1 MATTVTIMHDT
12 QTHATVLINAN
23 GALPLEAGTIT
34 MASLGDQ
41 LDAFGNVST
50 VDRRIAITKIES
62 SCGPSAA
69 AAPNT
74 GYTINYGGA
83 GGNLF
88 IHEGS
93 FTLDGL
99 NLIMAATQDVKITP
113 RDASVSFS
121 AILTLKKIRGF
132 AGSASMA

>member
-1 MATTVTIMHDT
+1 MATTVTVMHDT
-12 QTHATVLINAN
+12 QTHATVLINAD
-23 GALPLEAGTIT
+23 GDGLAAGTIGLDDL
-34 MASLGDQ
+34 LGDQ
-41 LDAFGNVST
+41 LDAFGNVS
-50 VDRRIAITKIES
+50 VVPRRIVITKIES

-69 AAPNT
+69 AAPAT

-83 GGNLF
+83 GGDLF

-93 FTLDGL
+93 FSLDGL
-99 NLIMAATQDVKITP
+99 NLIMAATQDVTITP